1 MERKVSEEELFRPR
15 LLWSL
20 PSLGRLA
27 KGLYNRL
34 LTVWSDRGAVTRLL
48 FGIQSGAMRDL
59 EGLHRTP
66 SLALI
71 HVFLLP
77 GFHTAL
83 PERVDDVTRIGGLLV
98 KRRRASITV
107 HLLDVARMGLVNLTE
122 LR

>member
-1 MERKVSEEELFRPR
+1 MEGKVSEEELFCPR

-27 KGLYNRL
+27 KSLYNRL
-34 LTVWSDRGAVTRLL
+34 LTQWGDRGAVTRLL
-48 FGIQSGAMRDL
+48 FGVHSGVMRDL
-59 EGLHRTP
+59 EGLHRTR
-66 SLALI
+66 SLMLT
-71 HVFLLP
+71 HVFLLL

-98 KRRRASITV
+98 KRRALIKM
-107 HLLDVARMGLVNLTE
+107 HLLEVARMGLVNLTE

>member
-1 MERKVSEEELFRPR
+1 MERKVSEEELFGPR

-27 KGLYNRL
+27 KSLNNRL
-34 LTVWSDRGAVTRLL
+34 MTVWSDKGTVTRLL
-48 FGIQSGAMRDL
+48 FGVQSGAMRDL
-59 EGLHRTP
+59 EGLHRTW
-66 SLALI
+66 SLILT

-83 PERVDDVTRIGGLLV
+83 PKRVDDVTRIRGLLV
-98 KRRRASITV
+98 KLRALIMM
-107 HLLDVARMGLVNLTE
+107 HLLEVARMRLVNLTE